1 LRATSA
7 RFWDAIECG
16 FVVLAL
22 LLFSGALIPLLIQGS
37 SEASVDA
44 NQGGSASIQAV
55 WLVTYGT
62 AFLFAV
68 LRWNRFRWQRGI
80 YLATKDKLLLA
91 LVGLAL
97 ISVLWSAVPEVT
109 LRRGIA
115 LLLTTLFGLDPATRF
130 ELSEQLRLLYW
141 ALIIAA
147 VLSLGVALV
156 VPSYGIT
163 PSSANAWSPETTA
176 EGWRGIYYSKNIFGR
191 LMALS
196 GVVSLLFAISTR
208 KYRLLNWTVFGLS
221 LSLLLLA
228 KSATSLLVFLVTVVF
243 FLPLYRGLRWRY
255 TLAAPFFI
263 VMILGGGFAM
273 VWGLGNADTL
283 LTALGK
289 DLTLTGR
296 TSLWSALLEMIE
308 LRPWFGYGY
317 EGFWQSYGEQWSVSY
332 TGWQTSHAHN
342 GFLELGLGLGLFG
355 LLLFVLGFFDAFL
368 RAVSWAQT
376 TGAQQALWPL
386 LYLTFLMLS
395 NVTYTTL
402 LQQNSLW
409 WVLYVAT
416 ILSTYLTYA
425 KVSTKNQPTETTPDL
440 RVSQNS

>member
-1 LRATSA
+1 LRARSA
-7 RFWDAIECG
+7 RLWDAIESG

-37 SEASVDA
+37 GASVDA
-44 NQGGSASIQAV
+44 AQGGSASIQAV
-55 WLVTYGT
+55 WIGIYGT
-62 AFLFAV
+62 ALLFAV
-68 LRWNRFRWQRGI
+68 LRWNRIRWQRGV
-80 YLATKDKLLLA
+80 YLATKDKLLLS

-97 ISVLWSAVPEVT
+97 ISVLWSTVPEVT
-109 LRRGIA
+109 LRRSVA
-115 LLLTTLFGLDPATRF
+115 LLLTTLFGIFLATRY
-130 ELSEQLRLLYW
+130 ELSEQLKLLYW

-147 VLSLGVALV
+147 VLSLGVALL

-163 PSSANAWSPETTA
+163 PSSANAWDAESTA
-176 EGWRGIYYSKNIFGR
+176 GGWRGVYFSKNIFGR

-196 GVVSLLFAISTR
+196 GVISLLFAISAR
-208 KYRLLNWTVFGLS
+208 KYRLLYWTVLGLS
-221 LSLLLLA
+221 LGLLLLA

-243 FLPLYRGLRWRY
+243 FLPLYGGLRWRY
-255 TLAAPFFI
+255 TLAVPFFS

-273 VWGLGNADTL
+273 AWCLGNADTL
-283 LTALGK
+283 LAVLGK
-289 DLTLTGR
+289 DPTLTGR
-296 TSLWSALLEMIE
+296 TSLWSTLFDMIK

-332 TGWQTSHAHN
+332 TGWQAGHAHN

-355 LLLFVLGFFDAFL
+355 LLLFTLGFFGAFS

-376 TGAQQALWPL
+376 TGAQRTIWPL
-386 LYLTFLMLS
+386 LFLTFFMLS

-409 WVLYVAT
+409 WILYVAT
-416 ILSTYLTYA
+416 ILSTFLPYA
-425 KVSTKNQPTETTPDL
+425 KTSTKNQPTEMTPDL
-440 RVSQNS
+440 RVPLKR

>member
-1 LRATSA
+1 LRARSA
-7 RFWDAIECG
+7 RLWDAIESG

-37 SEASVDA
+37 GASVDA
-44 NQGGSASIQAV
+44 AQGGSASIQAV
-55 WLVTYGT
+55 WIGIYGT

-68 LRWNRFRWQRGI
+68 LRWNRFRWRRGV
-80 YLATKDKLLLA
+80 YLATKDKLLLS

-109 LRRGIA
+109 LRRGVA
-115 LLLTTLFGLDPATRF
+115 LLLTTLFGIYLATRF
-130 ELSEQLRLLYW
+130 ELSEQLRLLFW

-147 VLSLGVALV
+147 VLSMGVALL

-163 PSSANAWSPETTA
+163 PSSANAWDAETTA
-176 EGWRGIYYSKNIFGR
+176 GGWRGIYFSKNILGR

-208 KYRLLNWTVFGLS
+208 KYRLLNWTAFGLS
-221 LSLLLLA
+221 LGLLLLT
-228 KSATSLLVFLVTVVF
+228 KSATSLLVFLVTVVL

-255 TLAAPFFI
+255 TIAVPFFI
-263 VMILGGGFAM
+263 VMILGGAFAM
-273 VWGLGNADTL
+273 VWCLSNAATL
-283 LTALGK
+283 LAALGK
-289 DLTLTGR
+289 TPTLTGR
-296 TSLWSALLEMIE
+296 TGLWSSLLEMIK

-317 EGFWQSYGEQWSVSY
+317 EGFWQSYGEQWSVSS
-332 TGWQTSHAHN
+332 TGWQAGHAHN

-355 LLLFVLGFFDAFL
+355 LLLFTLGFVGSFS
-368 RAVSWAQT
+368 RAVFWAQT
-376 TGAQQALWPL
+376 TDAQQPIWPL
-386 LYLTFLMLS
+386 LYLTFFVLS

-416 ILSTYLTYA
+416 ILSTFLSYA
-425 KVSTKNQPTETTPDL
+425 KVSTNNQLTEMTPDL
-440 RVSQNS
+440 RVSQNR

>member
-1 LRATSA
+1 M
-7 RFWDAIECG
+7 
-16 FVVLAL
+16 
-22 LLFSGALIPLLIQGS
+22 
-37 SEASVDA
+37 
-44 NQGGSASIQAV
+44 IQAV
-55 WLVTYGT
+55 WIGIYGS

-68 LRWNRFRWQRGI
+68 LRWNRFRWRLGG
-80 YLATKDKLLLA
+80 YLATKDKLLLS

-109 LRRGIA
+109 LRRSVA
-115 LLLTTLFGLDPATRF
+115 LLLTTLFGIYLATRF
-130 ELSEQLRLLYW
+130 ELSEQLRLLFW

-147 VLSLGVALV
+147 VLSLGVALL

-163 PSSANAWSPETTA
+163 PSSANPWEA
-176 EGWRGIYYSKNIFGR
+176 EPTGGGWRGIYFSKNTFGR

-196 GVVSLLFAISTR
+196 GVVSLLFAISTS
-208 KYRLLNWTVFGLS
+208 KYRPLNWAVFGLS
-221 LSLLLLA
+221 VALLLLA
-228 KSATSLLVFLVTVVF
+228 KSATSLLVFLVTIVF

-255 TLAAPFFI
+255 TLAVPFFS

-273 VWGLGNADTL
+273 VWYLGNAETV

-289 DLTLTGR
+289 DPTLTGR
-296 TSLWSALLEMIE
+296 TSLWSSLLEVIK

-332 TGWQTSHAHN
+332 TGWQAGHAHN

-355 LLLFVLGFFDAFL
+355 LLLFALGFFGAFL
-368 RAVSWAQT
+368 RAVSWTQT
-376 TGAQQALWPL
+376 IDAQQTIWPL
-386 LYLTFLMLS
+386 LYLTFFLLS
-395 NVTYTTL
+395 NLSYTTL

-416 ILSTYLTYA
+416 TLSTFLPYA
-425 KVSTKNQPTETTPDL
+425 KVGTKNQPSEMKPDL
-440 RVSQNS
+440 QVPQKR